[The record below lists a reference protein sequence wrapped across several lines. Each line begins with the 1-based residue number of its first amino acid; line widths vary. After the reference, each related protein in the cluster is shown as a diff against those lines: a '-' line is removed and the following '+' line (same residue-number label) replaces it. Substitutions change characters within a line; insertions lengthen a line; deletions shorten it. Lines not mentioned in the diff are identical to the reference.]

1 MIFVSIIGITTGV
14 KVIKNLRRRW
24 IYQVST
30 IDYTL
35 KIFSIGSILSKTF
48 FDYLNISEENQVKLM
63 AYKLKGGASTW
74 WEQLQYNHQ

>member
-1 MIFVSIIGITTGV
+1 MIFVSIIGITTRV

-63 AYKLKGGASTW
+63 AYKLKGRASTW